1 MKIIAYAFLAML
13 IIMLFAVI
21 EILLYGLIKLACIIA
36 LTFLIA
42 GMFHQINR

>member
-21 EILLYGLIKLACIIA
+21 EILLHGLIKLACLIV
-36 LTFLIA
+36 LTFLIVST
-42 GMFHQINR
+42 FHQINR